1 LADPPVRFGERLPE
15 KDDSMILLIN
25 GSPKPNGNVQRM
37 LEKVAGDIGQDY
49 EMIHLAKLKINP
61 CTGCVK
67 CATTNRC
74 IQRDDMAP
82 LYDKIVN
89 ADAMIVGFPVYFGHA
104 NAFTHTFLERMFPL
118 RHIKPVTEGKLAA
131 VVCVGGNEAQQASAE
146 ITYRLESY
154 FSYKSAKAVFFNSA
168 TPPCFICGYGT
179 TCLYGGPARWMSPE
193 EFKNFTQVTPDMFQ
207 NFEDYPEVVKSC
219 EALSSDLKAELAGLS
234 QSK

>member
-1 LADPPVRFGERLPE
+1 
-15 KDDSMILLIN
+15 
-25 GSPKPNGNVQRM
+25 M
-37 LEKVAGDIGQDY
+37 LEKVAKDIGKDH

-67 CATTNRC
+67 CASSNRC

-82 LYDKIVN
+82 LYDKIE
-89 ADAMIVGFPVYFGHA
+89 AAEAMIVGFPVYFGHA
-104 NAFTHTFLERMFPL
+104 NAFTHTFLERLFPL
-118 RHIKPVTEGKLAA
+118 RHVEPVTKGKLAA

-154 FSYKSAKAVFFNSA
+154 FSYKQPVRAVFFNSA

-179 TCLYGGPARWMSPE
+179 TCLYGGPARWMSTE
-193 EFKNFTQVTPDMFQ
+193 EFANFNEVTPDMFQ
-207 NFEDYPEVVKSC
+207 NFEDYPEVVECC
-219 EALSSDLKAELAGLS
+219 ETLSSDLRAELAELP